1 MYTIYEQV
9 KPVDEIESILKNKP
23 DYYFTEEE
31 LKSVENKNWI
41 KSLGARYMIKKY
53 ILDLL
58 NLDDNYS
65 QILIKNNS
73 DGKPVIGFLGIVK
86 RKIEEKGIVNTQISI
101 SHSKNFV
108 ATLVIT
114 E

>member
-9 KPVDEIESILKNKP
+9 KPVDEIESILKNKSN
-23 DYYFTEEE
+23 YYFTEEE
-31 LKSVENKNWI
+31 LKSVENKKWI
-41 KSLGARYMIKKY
+41 KSLVARYMIKKS

-58 NLDDNYS
+58 NLDDNYT

-73 DGKPVIGFLGIVK
+73 DGKPVISFLGIVK
-86 RKIEEKGIVNTQISI
+86 QKIEKKGIINTQISI